1 MTGQLLEHWSDMQTT
16 TSLSMID
23 LYLCLN
29 RIHINFEY
37 TNRVQDR
44 EMVKIAMKVVCK
56 RAQYIESIR
65 GAK

>member
-1 MTGQLLEHWSDMQTT
+1 MQTT
-16 TSLSMID
+16 TTLSIID

-44 EMVKIAMKVVCK
+44 DMIKTAMKVVCK
-56 RAQYIESIR
+56 RAQYMESKR